1 MQKPSRERCWRRLC
15 FRFNRSTSH
24 IITLILNTNFT
35 FGYLYK
41 YLNSQKYQPY
51 ATDPNLSGAFAS
63 VLWELNLLTKH
74 YHPAISTMAGTISNM
89 NTSQNQTFLSAVTP
103 QQAFADYSL
112 LKESFEPKSESRKLN
127 NKRKRESGGEG
138 EDDPE
143 TDMVELKKKLKE
155 NFTILRGIKVD
166 ERVRMEFEKKKQ
178 SNMAKK
184 KPTKKQSNVEKK
196 KPKSPKSK
204 KKF

>member
-1 MQKPSRERCWRRLC
+1 MLEAALFPVQSQYVT
-15 FRFNRSTSH
+15 NHYSH
-24 IITLILNTNFT
+24 IKYKFT

-41 YLNSQKYQPY
+41 YLNLQKYQPY

-127 NKRKRESGGEG
+127 NKRKRESGGEEG
-138 EDDPE
+138 KDVPE
-143 TDMVELKKKLKE
+143 TDIVELKKKLKE
-155 NFTILRGIKVD
+155 NFTILRGIKED
-166 ERVRMEFEKKKQ
+166 ERVIMEFEKKKQ

>member
-1 MQKPSRERCWRRLC
+1 M
-15 FRFNRSTSH
+15 
-24 IITLILNTNFT
+24 
-35 FGYLYK
+35 
-41 YLNSQKYQPY
+41 QKYQPY

-127 NKRKRESGGEG
+127 NKRKRESGGEEG
-138 EDDPE
+138 KDVPE
-143 TDMVELKKKLKE
+143 TDIVELKKKLKE
-155 NFTILRGIKVD
+155 NFTILRGIKED
-166 ERVRMEFEKKKQ
+166 ERVIMEFEKKKQ
-178 SNMAKK
+178 SNLAKK
-184 KPTKKQSNVEKK
+184 KPTKKLSTVAKK
-196 KPKSPKSK
+196 KPTKSPKSK
-204 KKF
+204 KRI